1 VSYNGWKN
9 YETWNVALWIN
20 NDEGLYD
27 LAETVAGMEG
37 DYNTFAQLM
46 VNEFESNST
55 PDGVSWED
63 SSLDYEALTEVL
75 YETLEYFD

>member
-1 VSYNGWKN
+1 MSYNGWKN